1 MPILKSIHVLLTSQH
16 NIIKNINVFFDIGIL
31 TVFLLSDNKINFNN
45 TFLFVLLSCRTHQG
59 EIFPRLDYLNQPIL
73 GWTELFSSFSKWK
86 TSILFFATT
95 FRVSTV
101 FTMVS
106 GWWGMTTISLIW
118 STTRSHAIAW
128 ILEVRIT
135 WGLKEKECFYIY
147 FHPTSFHY
155 SYSKMNL

>member
-1 MPILKSIHVLLTSQH
+1 MWQSFFSLTIKSIL
-16 NIIKNINVFFDIGIL
+16 IILFFSFYFLVEDINVNFFAR
-31 TVFLLSDNKINFNN
+31 F
-45 TFLFVLLSCRTHQG
+45 
-59 EIFPRLDYLNQPIL
+59 DYLNLLML
-73 GWTELFSSFSKWK
+73 GWTELFSSSSKWK
-86 TSILFFATT
+86 VSIFFFSTT

-135 WGLKEKECFYIY
+135 LGLKEKECFYIT

-155 SYSKMNL
+155 SYS

>member
-1 MPILKSIHVLLTSQH
+1 MWQSFFSLTIKSIL
-16 NIIKNINVFFDIGIL
+16 IILFFSFYFLVEDINVNFFA
-31 TVFLLSDNKINFNN
+31 
-45 TFLFVLLSCRTHQG
+45 
-59 EIFPRLDYLNQPIL
+59 RLDYLNLLML
-73 GWTELFSSFSKWK
+73 GWTELFSSSSKWK
-86 TSILFFATT
+86 VSIFFFSTT

-135 WGLKEKECFYIY
+135 LGLKEKECFYIY